1 MNNLA
6 IEYNQ
11 DQDEDVDVGSF
22 NHALVQANLTR
33 LLGNLGKYT
42 VCTELSLNVSNVELN
57 QFDIDNKMEVKPDVC
72 IYPKRGLSVPNDI
85 LKMTEMPLLAI
96 EVLSPKQGNYTIL
109 EKFKL
114 YFELDVKSCWL
125 VLPSID
131 AVTVYS
137 SINNYQ
143 TFTKRDSE
151 VIDEVLDIRLPITEI
166 FS

>member
-1 MNNLA
+1 
-6 IEYNQ
+6 
-11 DQDEDVDVGSF
+11 
-22 NHALVQANLTR
+22 
-33 LLGNLGKYT
+33 
-42 VCTELSLNVSNVELN
+42 
-57 QFDIDNKMEVKPDVC
+57 
-72 IYPKRGLSVPNDI
+72 
-85 LKMTEMPLLAI
+85 MPLLAI

>member
-57 QFDIDNKMEVKPDVC
+57 QFDIDNKMEVKPDFTQ
-72 IYPKRGLSVPNDI
+72 N
-85 LKMTEMPLLAI
+85 
-96 EVLSPKQGNYTIL
+96 
-109 EKFKL
+109 
-114 YFELDVKSCWL
+114 
-125 VLPSID
+125 
-131 AVTVYS
+131 AV
-137 SINNYQ
+137 
-143 TFTKRDSE
+143 
-151 VIDEVLDIRLPITEI
+151 
-166 FS
+166 